1 MCVPVNQ
8 KETNKQTTSY
18 HTTNQFL
25 FYFVSSILTSSEGSL
40 CVNVLR
46 KLSSLSSCY
55 LFCYVFFASYLLSS
69 HQPLFASL
77 PRGESLSIS
86 KSWSTL
92 GNNIVRRKWKSL
104 KLLLQTQSGLVLA
117 MKKTFELL
125 LLLPKALQIR

>member
-55 LFCYVFFASYLLSS
+55 LFFASYLLSS
-69 HQPLFASL
+69 HQPLLASL

-104 KLLLQTQSGLVLA
+104 KLLLQTQSGLVVA

>member
-1 MCVPVNQ
+1 MRVPVNQ

-25 FYFVSSILTSSEGSL
+25 CYFVSSILTSSEGSL

-55 LFCYVFFASYLLSS
+55 LFFASYLLSS

-104 KLLLQTQSGLVLA
+104 KLLLQTQSGLVVA